1 MNHSQRPVRLQL
13 HCNRQFSAVS
23 PLKSSG
29 CAAALHSRTHRQ
41 HARECVSL
49 LSAKLSVDCLFSI
62 VYVPAMFYRFHK
74 RRRTQR
80 LNRAIGGILDTPP
93 LRIQPAPWCIAS
105 MVANSDVPMYLLSLK
120 SFYPKL
126 GRGKIAAIIDRDMPQ
141 SLRDTLAQHVPGMEF
156 VILEDIATGSCQRG
170 GTWERLLYVL
180 DRSESEYTIQLDA
193 DTLTVGDN
201 LDEVIRCVETN
212 TPFTMS
218 DGFDLM
224 SLPKVAEEAE
234 ATPSEYIGIITE
246 RLFARYPDEGLRYV
260 RGSSGFAGFS
270 RGGFTRAGITRFH
283 EEMEKLVGTTR
294 WRGWGSEQC
303 GSNFAIANS
312 SGAVVLPYPQYAS
325 FTRHTARREA
335 KFFHFIG
342 ANRFLG
348 DYYAARGQELIAKL
362 RPGSVPT
369 IRVKQSDPQVDTLPF
384 AFARALT
391 PPSAMRYLA
400 WRLGG
405 KRGNTWLRLRS
416 EPEFV
421 GPEFALRP
429 SSVGNNDFD
438 VAYEIFVHNYLRVPV
453 RIPPERVKLIVDLG
467 ANVGMSCLY
476 WLAVYWRA
484 EVIAF
489 EPDPSNAAQCRIN
502 LERNGLLR
510 RATLHGVAAGV
521 APGRA
526 RISDTGTLS
535 QMGTASSGGYEA
547 EVVDIFAL
555 LLDCRI
561 DILKI
566 DINGGEYALLED
578 PRFGELDVRS
588 IIMEWH
594 ERDDRPDG
602 HAWCCERLK
611 ELGFQL
617 YPVFEQKSHGMMWAY
632 RSQPVERPSASWQL
646 PVPPHRA
653 HDPSSDHVSLAALA
667 GHSLSRPFSERG

>member
-1 MNHSQRPVRLQL
+1 
-13 HCNRQFSAVS
+13 
-23 PLKSSG
+23 
-29 CAAALHSRTHRQ
+29 
-41 HARECVSL
+41 
-49 LSAKLSVDCLFSI
+49 
-62 VYVPAMFYRFHK
+62 MFYRFRK
-74 RRRTQR
+74 RRQAQR

-93 LRIQPAPWCIAS
+93 IRIEPAPWCITS

-126 GRGKIAAIIDRDMPQ
+126 GGGKVAAIIDRDMPQ
-141 SLRDTLAQHVPGMEF
+141 ALRDTLARHVPGLEF

-218 DGFDLM
+218 DGFELM
-224 SLPKVAEEAE
+224 SLPEVAEEAE

-270 RGGFTRAGITRFH
+270 HGGFTRAGITRFH

-294 WRGWGSEQC
+294 WRGWGTEQC

-312 SGAVVLPYPQYAS
+312 PGAVVLPYPGYAS

-348 DYYAARGQELIAKL
+348 DYFAARGQELIAKL

-369 IRVKQSDPQVDTLPF
+369 ISVKQGDAHEDTWPL
-384 AFARALT
+384 AFTRALT
-391 PPSAMRYLA
+391 PPSAIRYVA

-405 KRGNTWLRLRS
+405 KQGNVWLRLRS
-416 EPEFV
+416 EQEFV
-421 GPEFALRP
+421 GPEFELRP
-429 SSVGNNDFD
+429 NSVGNNDAG
-438 VAYEIFVHNYLRVPV
+438 VAYEIFIHKYLRAPV

-489 EPDPSNAAQCRIN
+489 EPHPGHVAQCQIN
-502 LERNGLLR
+502 LERNGLFR
-510 RATLHGVAAGV
+510 RATLHGFAAGV

-526 RISDTGTLS
+526 WISDAGTSS
-535 QMGTASSGGYEA
+535 QVGTAPGGDYEI
-547 EVVDIFAL
+547 EVVDIFAML
-555 LLDCRI
+555 HGRRI

-566 DINGGEYALLED
+566 DIEGSEYELLED
-578 PRFGELDVRS
+578 PRFGELDVRT

-594 ERDDRPDG
+594 ERDDRPNG
-602 HAWCCERLK
+602 NAWCCERLR

-632 RSQPVERPSASWQL
+632 RSQPVERSWV
-646 PVPPHRA
+646 VPQQAVLLHPA
-653 HDPSSDHVSLAALA
+653 GDPSSGHASTAALVD
-667 GHSLSRPFSERG
+667 HSPSRPFSERGAA